1 MIRRETMK
9 NNFDYIGKINEMIT
23 EENIECEEFWDYCK
37 CYICYIG
44 RTIIKNNVWNR
55 EDVISAEF
63 EGIMVALKRYDA
75 QKGAFCSYARCWIS
89 FFITE
94 DYYKSMGI
102 SRHYARIQRKVFETV
117 NKLRLENKKIT
128 LEEIVDKTKISQ
140 KSILNAF
147 SFPLVI
153 YNSNMLN

>member
-37 CYICYIG
+37 RYICYIG

-55 EDVISAEF
+55 EDVISAGF

-75 QKGAFCSYARCWIS
+75 QKGAFCSYARC
-89 FFITE
+89 
-94 DYYKSMGI
+94 
-102 SRHYARIQRKVFETV
+102 
-117 NKLRLENKKIT
+117 
-128 LEEIVDKTKISQ
+128 
-140 KSILNAF
+140 
-147 SFPLVI
+147 
-153 YNSNMLN
+153 